1 MLILTENP
9 RWRIRLFLELMFAI
23 LEIIGINA
31 IIIAFNQ
38 ANRNKARPGL
48 ASEFLLDKAWP
59 PHPGILAQH
68 PHPSGND
75 SNASFSLMLSII
87 YHSTVDCL
95 QSRKKG
101 GKNAKPYICL
111 MLLSLQNIFSI
122 YFLFNPNKSLKSW
135 ALFTFN
141 FFI

>member
-1 MLILTENP
+1 MTISCLSSLKIPGEGFDF
-9 RWRIRLFLELMFAI
+9 FLELMFAI

-38 ANRNKARPGL
+38 PNQNKARPGL

-68 PHPSGND
+68 PHPLGND
-75 SNASFSLMLSII
+75 SNASFSLTLSVV

-101 GKNAKPYICL
+101 GKMQTLY
-111 MLLSLQNIFSI
+111 
-122 YFLFNPNKSLKSW
+122 LFNV
-135 ALFTFN
+135 A
-141 FFI
+141 